1 MKYPVQWSLASKVK
15 LVFFIAI
22 NFENSQEVVELFKFL
37 YSLIDNKKAIE
48 KIISAKES
56 KDIYEILM
64 EEIR

>member
-1 MKYPVQWSLASKVK
+1 MKEILE
-15 LVFFIAI
+15 IAEKEGYGIPCI
-22 NFENSQEVVELFKFL
+22 NTPNEETVVELFKFL